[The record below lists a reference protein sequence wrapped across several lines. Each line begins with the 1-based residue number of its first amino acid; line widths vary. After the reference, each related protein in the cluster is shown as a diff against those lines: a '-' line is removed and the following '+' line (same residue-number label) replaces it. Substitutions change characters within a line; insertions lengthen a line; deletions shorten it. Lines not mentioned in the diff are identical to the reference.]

1 MIKTMMKTSVMAM
14 LLSLGQT
21 AFSQESEKV
30 SIDKSTSEQTEPAEV
45 NVSQNSRQAYID
57 PVTGE
62 LTSTPPVSATVESNR
77 VFQSNTRALKPIEV
91 INHSNGMTQFN
102 LNGHGRS
109 SNRVSLDCNGKVV
122 SEHTIKDL
130 SQNTDCGAEK

>member
-1 MIKTMMKTSVMAM
+1 MIKMIVKTGVIAALFSSGPA
-14 LLSLGQT
+14 
-21 AFSQESEKV
+21 AFSQEDEKV
-30 SIDKSTSEQTEPAEV
+30 SIEKSTSEQTESIEA

-62 LTSTPPVSATVESNR
+62 LTSTPPASATAQSNR
-77 VFQSNTRALKPIEV
+77 TFQSNTRTLKPIEV
-91 INHSNGMTQFN
+91 INHSDGMTQFN

-122 SEHTIKDL
+122 SEHTMKEP
-130 SQNTDCGAEK
+130 SQKSDCGAEK